1 MRLATAY
8 INLCES
14 GFVHCLQWNKEFKC
28 RKGQLEGE
36 SIAKELAD
44 ESTAM
49 ENCYLNWKEK
59 VSDARKEYRELNF
72 FTTQQL
78 MLLRK
83 EIAEV
88 CRSNDLLVSNLQV
101 FTLLESVRPNVDTEQ
116 VKSAIRRAFRDTD
129 LLDKTEDTA
138 KTPSFAQVSSSEAVL
153 STRRSVCD
161 NNNYESASALGSY
174 GEKPKSKETST
185 IRSFLNAAACDG
197 YSEQV
202 ALAAL
207 ASLGVDADEVDL
219 LLWCLEE
226 ADEADIEALE
236 EEARGNPIIAREIFS
251 DIERAEMQAE
261 DERYEIQ

>member
-1 MRLATAY
+1 MRLAAAY

-14 GFVHCLQWNKEFKC
+14 GFVHRLQWTKEFKC
-28 RKGQLEGE
+28 CKDQLAGE

-83 EIAEV
+83 EIAKV
-88 CRSNDLLVSNLQV
+88 CHSHDLLVNNLQV
-101 FTLLESVRPNVDTEQ
+101 LTLLESVCPNLDTEK
-116 VKSAIRRAFRDTD
+116 VKSAIQRAFRDTD
-129 LLDKTEDTA
+129 LFDKA
-138 KTPSFAQVSSSEAVL
+138 KCTVKI
-153 STRRSVCD
+153 D
-161 NNNYESASALGSY
+161 NNNYESASTLGCY
-174 GEKPKSKETST
+174 GEKPRSKETSK
-185 IRSFLNAAACDG
+185 IQSFLNAAANDG
-197 YSEQV
+197 YSEQI

-226 ADEADIEALE
+226 ADGADIEALE
-236 EEARGNPIIAREIFS
+236 EEARQNPIIAREIFS
-251 DIERAEMQAE
+251 EMDRAEMQAE
-261 DERYEIQ
+261 DVRYKL